1 MAAADPGSAAVRPLA
16 AADLGFAAALHAEA
30 LPDGFFVALG
40 PAFLM
45 SYYAAFMNSPHAVAL
60 LATVADE
67 PQGVLVGT
75 VDDAGHYRWILRYQ
89 RKPLALAALRALVSD
104 PLLGVRFL
112 RTRSRRYARG
122 ALRLLR
128 RRRRGTVATTRVPT
142 TGALTHVAVSQASR
156 ENGVGTTLVQAYVDK
171 AYALGSR
178 RLRVATRA
186 DRGTSDF
193 YRRLGWSP
201 AGTTRNLDGIEFEL
215 LTLER

>member
-1 MAAADPGSAAVRPLA
+1 MAAADPGCAAVRPLD

-30 LPDGFFVALG
+30 LPDGFFVSLG

-45 SYYAAFMNSPHAVAL
+45 SYYAAFMESPHAVAL
-60 LATVADE
+60 VAMVADE

-75 VDDAGHYRWILRYQ
+75 VDDSGHYRWVLRHQ
-89 RKPLALAALRALVSD
+89 RKALALAAVRALVSD
-104 PLLGVRFL
+104 PLLGARFL
-112 RTRSRRYARG
+112 RTRSRRYVRG

-128 RRRRGTVATTRVPT
+128 RRRRGAGATTAAPT

-156 ENGVGTTLVQAYVDK
+156 ENGVGTTLVQAYVDS
-171 AYALGSR
+171 AYAHGSR

-193 YRRLGWSP
+193 YRGLGWSP
-201 AGTTRNLDGIEFEL
+201 AGTTRNLDGIEFEI